1 MFAVGIRL
9 MVATALVVSAAVA
22 AAAETI
28 PSSDDDSSAL
38 SLSGVTAPASGVRS
52 APSLTTEAA
61 LTEAAQRSG
70 GEEGEERLS
79 FDLRYDAGLAP
90 NWRVV
95 FADRLDLDWTG
106 SPERAQQINT
116 IKDGYLSWQLRTDLL
131 LDAGRINGRQG
142 VAFGYNP
149 TDFFRFGALRTLDS
163 LDPDSL
169 RDDRQGAVMV
179 RGATLWSS
187 GAVTALYSPRLDE
200 HPSTA
205 AFNPDLGATN
215 AAGRWLLSVS
225 QQLAPG
231 WNPQLLLF
239 GTDASSPQVGMNLT
253 TVLGTS
259 TVAYI
264 EASGGHGAS
273 LWTQA
278 LNAPV
283 QTAPPVTPEAI
294 YDVPLPDS
302 PRVHASF
309 QTRAATGITYST
321 AYKLSLTFEYEYDGA
336 ALSRAGWSA
345 ARAGDPLAYARYRE
359 FVSTQQELPTQHAFF
374 AYASWQDLLVQHL
387 DLGAFVRVDLVD
399 GSRLPWTEL
408 RYHWP
413 RIDVSLRWQDYQGG
427 KTSDFGASP
436 SRQTWQLLLDYY
448 L

>member
-1 MFAVGIRL
+1 MFAAGVRL
-9 MVATALVVSAAVA
+9 VAATALFVSAATV
-22 AAAETI
+22 AETI

-38 SLSGVTAPASGVRS
+38 SLSGVTAPTSGVRS
-52 APSLTTEAA
+52 ALSLTTEAA
-61 LTEAAQRSG
+61 LTEAEQQSG
-70 GEEGEERLS
+70 GAEGEQRLS
-79 FDLRYDAGLAP
+79 FDLRYDAGLTP
-90 NWRVV
+90 TWRVV
-95 FADRLDLDWTG
+95 FADRLDLDWTS
-106 SPERAQQINT
+106 SPGRSQQINT
-116 IKDGYLSWQLRTDLL
+116 IKDGYLSWQPQTNLL
-131 LDAGRINGRQG
+131 LDAGRINVRQG

-149 TDFFRFGALRTLDS
+149 TDFLRFGALRTIDS
-163 LDPDSL
+163 LDPNSL

-179 RGATLWSS
+179 RGETLWSS
-187 GAVTALYSPRLDE
+187 GALTALYSPRLDD

-205 AFNPDLGATN
+205 PFNPDFGATN
-215 AAGRWLLSVS
+215 AAGRWLLSVG
-225 QQLAPG
+225 QQVAPG

-239 GTDASSPQVGMNLT
+239 GTDGSSPQVGTNLT

-278 LNAPV
+278 LDAPL
-283 QTAPPVTPEAI
+283 QTSPPAAPQTLYEM
-294 YDVPLPDS
+294 LSPDS
-302 PRVHASF
+302 PRVRASF

-321 AYKLSLTFEYEYDGA
+321 AYKLSLTFEYEYDSA
-336 ALSRAGWSA
+336 ALSRADWSA

-387 DLGAFVRVDLVD
+387 DLAAFVRVDLVD

-436 SRQTWQLLLDYY
+436 SRQTWQVLLDYY

>member
-9 MVATALVVSAAVA
+9 MAATALVVSAAA
-22 AAAETI
+22 SAETI
-28 PSSDDDSSAL
+28 QSSDDDSSAL

-52 APSLTTEAA
+52 ALSLTTEAA
-61 LTEAAQRSG
+61 LTEAAQQGG
-70 GEEGEERLS
+70 GEEGEQRLS
-79 FDLRYDAGLAP
+79 FDLRYDTGLTP
-90 NWRVV
+90 TWRVV
-95 FADRLDLDWTG
+95 FADRLDLDWTD

-116 IKDGYLSWQLRTDLL
+116 IKEGYLSWQPRTDLL
-131 LDAGRINGRQG
+131 LDAGRINVRQG
-142 VAFGYNP
+142 VAVGYNP
-149 TDFFRFGALRTLDS
+149 TDFFRFGALRTVDS
-163 LDPDSL
+163 LDPNSL

-179 RGATLWSS
+179 RGETLWSS
-187 GAVTALYSPRLDE
+187 GALTALYSPRLDD

-205 AFNPDLGATN
+205 PFNPDFGATN
-215 AAGRWLLSVS
+215 AEGRWLLSVG

-239 GTDASSPQVGMNLT
+239 GTDAGSPQVGTNLT
-253 TVLGTS
+253 TVIGTS

-278 LNAPV
+278 EPS
-283 QTAPPVTPEAI
+283 
-294 YDVPLPDS
+294 PDS
-302 PRVHASF
+302 PRVNASF

-321 AYKLSLTFEYEYDGA
+321 AYKLSLTFEYEYDSA
-336 ALSRAGWSA
+336 ALSRADWSA

-374 AYASWQDLLVQHL
+374 AYAAWQDLLIQHL
-387 DLGAFVRVDLVD
+387 DLAAFVRVDLVD

-427 KTSDFGASP
+427 RTSDFGAAP
-436 SRQTWQLLLDYY
+436 SRQTWQVLLDYY

>member
-9 MVATALVVSAAVA
+9 MAATALVVSAA

-52 APSLTTEAA
+52 ALSLTTETA
-61 LTEAAQRSG
+61 LTEAAQQSG
-70 GEEGEERLS
+70 GAEGEQRLS
-79 FDLRYDAGLAP
+79 FDLRYDAGLTP
-90 NWRVV
+90 TWRVV

-116 IKDGYLSWQLRTDLL
+116 IKDGYLSWQPQTDLL
-131 LDAGRINGRQG
+131 VDTGRINVRQG

-149 TDFFRFGALRTLDS
+149 TDFFRFGALRTMDS
-163 LDPDSL
+163 LDPNSL

-179 RGATLWSS
+179 RSETLWSS
-187 GAVTALYSPRLDE
+187 GALTALYSPRLDE
-200 HPSTA
+200 RPSTA
-205 AFNPDLGATN
+205 PLNPDFGATN
-215 AAGRWLLSVS
+215 AAGRWLLSVG

-239 GTDASSPQVGMNLT
+239 GADDGSPQVGTNLT

-278 LNAPV
+278 LDAPL
-283 QTAPPVTPEAI
+283 QTSPPATPQTPYE
-294 YDVPLPDS
+294 VLSPDS

-309 QTRAATGITYST
+309 QTRAATGITFST
-321 AYKLSLTFEYEYDGA
+321 AYKLSLTFEYEYDSA
-336 ALSRAGWSA
+336 ALSRAAWSA

-387 DLGAFVRVDLVD
+387 ELAAFLRVDLVD

-413 RIDVSLRWQDYQGG
+413 RIDVSLRCQDYQGG

-436 SRQTWQLLLDYY
+436 SRQTWQVLLDYY

>member
-9 MVATALVVSAAVA
+9 MAATALVVSAAA
-22 AAAETI
+22 SAETI
-28 PSSDDDSSAL
+28 QSSDDDSSAL

-52 APSLTTEAA
+52 ALSLTTEAA
-61 LTEAAQRSG
+61 LTEAAQQGG
-70 GEEGEERLS
+70 GEEGEQRLS
-79 FDLRYDAGLAP
+79 FDLRYDTGLTP
-90 NWRVV
+90 TWRVV
-95 FADRLDLDWTG
+95 FADRLDLDWTD

-116 IKDGYLSWQLRTDLL
+116 IKEGYLSWQPRTDLL
-131 LDAGRINGRQG
+131 LDAGRINVRQG

-149 TDFFRFGALRTLDS
+149 TDFFRFGALRTIDS
-163 LDPDSL
+163 LDPNSL
-169 RDDRQGAVMV
+169 RDDRQGALMV
-179 RGATLWSS
+179 RGETLWSS
-187 GAVTALYSPRLDE
+187 GALTALYSPRLDD
-200 HPSTA
+200 HSSTA
-205 AFNPDLGATN
+205 PFNPDFGATN

-231 WNPQLLLF
+231 WNPQWVLF
-239 GTDASSPQVGMNLT
+239 GTDTSSPQVGMNLT

-278 LNAPV
+278 LEAP
-283 QTAPPVTPEAI
+283 QI
-294 YDVPLPDS
+294 
-302 PRVHASF
+302 HASF
-309 QTRAATGITYST
+309 QTRAATGMTYST
-321 AYKLSLTFEYEYDGA
+321 AYKLSLTFEYEYDSA

-387 DLGAFVRVDLVD
+387 DLAAFVRVDLLD

-413 RIDVSLRWQDYQGG
+413 KIDVSLRWQDYQGG

-436 SRQTWQLLLDYY
+436 SRQTWQALLDYY